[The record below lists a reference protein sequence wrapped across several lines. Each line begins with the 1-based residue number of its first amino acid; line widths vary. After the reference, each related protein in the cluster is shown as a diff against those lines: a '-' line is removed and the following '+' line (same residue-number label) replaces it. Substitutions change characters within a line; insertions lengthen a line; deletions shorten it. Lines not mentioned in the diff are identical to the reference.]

1 MAKTLHDLWR
11 KAGQRQLQNFLSTL
25 KTYHST
31 SDTPTTRVDEPYDII
46 ELPAVTAWG
55 EQPERSLWQ
64 EIVSQQI
71 QRANEPENPYETIS
85 WTPNKLERLL
95 GTILSGFNP
104 EGELGPAL
112 VNTIKGLGMVPGEV
126 ARRQQRQMPFYSKEK
141 EGSQL
146 KQRELEDVANWME
159 NWFQS
164 DITKGRLK
172 EMGRTPEQ
180 VQSMVSSSEN
190 LKYKLGMPH
199 GTKWPGFED
208 LNPRGEDPNVLGLY
222 DPKTKTSHVRP
233 YDITGQSYYDRLPYL
248 LAKPFFEP
256 VAAHEFMHAVTWDR
270 ITDKEKKIM
279 TEGLYSFDEI
289 DEERKKGKK
298 GKGAWAPFSY
308 KHSPYMRGGSATDPA
323 QSSMYYRSPEEI
335 YSRIMGVR
343 RSLGLLP
350 GQFVKKELLEKVKKS
365 PSMNS
370 LLRYMPMKHIQKLMN
385 TLAVKEEDT
394 IEEFVMQNN
403 LRKVGDTR
411 LMSAA

>member
-1 MAKTLHDLWR
+1 MANGNELNQLLEL
-11 KAGQRQLQNFLSTL
+11 AVVSGMGQNNQQ
-25 KTYHST
+25 
-31 SDTPTTRVDEPYDII
+31 EPIQF
-46 ELPAVTAWG
+46 PAVTAYG
-55 EQPERSLWQ
+55 KKPERSFLQ
-64 EIVSQQI
+64 EFVSQQI
-71 QRANEPENPYETIS
+71 QRANEPEDPYETIS
-85 WTPNKLERLL
+85 LAPNKLERLL
-95 GTILSGFNP
+95 GAIISP
-104 EGELGPAL
+104 EL
-112 VNTIKGLGMVPGEV
+112 VSAIKSLRTVPGEV

-199 GTKWPGFED
+199 GTKWPGYED

-233 YDITGQSYYDRLPYL
+233 YDITGQSYFDSIPYL
-248 LAKPFFEP
+248 LARPFFEP

-270 ITDKEKKIM
+270 ITDKEKKTM

-289 DEERKKGKK
+289 AEERKKGKK

-308 KHSPYMRGGSATDPA
+308 KHSPHMRGGSATDPA

-350 GQFVKKELLEKVKKS
+350 GQFVEKELLEKVKKS

-385 TLAVKEEDT
+385 TLAAKEEDT
-394 IEEFVMQNN
+394 IEEFV
-403 LRKVGDTR
+403 
-411 LMSAA
+411 

>member
-1 MAKTLHDLWR
+1 MNGD
-11 KAGQRQLQNFLSTL
+11 FPI
-25 KTYHST
+25 TYS
-31 SDTPTTRVDEPYDII
+31 DEPESTATPHNNIDELIMMSELELLMQEGFEQQPI
-46 ELPAVTAWG
+46 VLPAVTVHG
-55 EQPERSLWQ
+55 KKPKRSFLQ
-64 EIVSQQI
+64 EFVSQQI
-71 QRANEPENPYETIS
+71 QRANEPEDPYETIS

-104 EGELGPAL
+104 ENELGPAL

-126 ARRQQRQMPFYSKEK
+126 ARRQQRQMSFYSKEN
-141 EGSQL
+141 EGYQL

-199 GTKWPGFED
+199 GTQWPGFEH
-208 LNPRGEDPNVLGLY
+208 LNPRGEHPNVMGLY
-222 DPKTKTSHVRP
+222 DPQTKTSHVRP
-233 YDITGQSYYDRLPYL
+233 YDITGQSYYDSVPYL

-270 ITDKEKKIM
+270 ITDKEKEIM

-289 DEERKKGKK
+289 NEERKKGRK

-308 KHSPYMRGGSATDPA
+308 KHSPYMRGGSAVDPG
-323 QSSMYYRSPEEI
+323 QSSRYFRSPEEI

-343 RSLGLLP
+343 RAIGLIP
-350 GQFVKKELLEKVKKS
+350 GQEVTEKLLEKVKNE

-370 LLRYMPMKHIQKLMN
+370 LLRYMPMKHVQKLMN
-385 TLAVKEEDT
+385 ILAVKEEDT
-394 IEEFVMQNN
+394 IESF
-403 LRKVGDTR
+403 
-411 LMSAA
+411 A